1 MTSTSSP
8 RETTLSLR
16 GIDLFVREQGQGH
29 PLVLVNG
36 LGGNLEMWGKLEER
50 LAGCARTITFDAPGT
65 GRSSTPLRFR
75 SMQELSA
82 LVWEA
87 LDLLGHG
94 RVDVLGYS
102 LGGVLSQQLA
112 HDHPER
118 VRRMAL
124 AATGCGWGSM
134 PGTLPA
140 LSLMAMPLRYYSR
153 RFYEQTNRLL
163 SQADSGGN
171 AGERLR
177 QQAEARLKHPPS
189 LLGYTYQ
196 LWAGALFSSLRWL
209 PTVPIPTLVLTGDDD
224 QLVPPANSV
233 QLARLLPESRL
244 QFVPG
249 EGHLFLFDPE
259 SAAADLLVD
268 YFSARSLRS
277 SRAWKTGEI
286 VDDDATVSAAFRASY
301 GSQPFRAVSSIFRW
315 LAGDASYLSLAA

>member
-1 MTSTSSP
+1 MSTTSSP

-16 GIDLFVREQGQGH
+16 GIDLFVREQGRGH

-65 GRSSTPLRFR
+65 GRSSTPLRYQP
-75 SMQELSA
+75 MGELSA

-87 LDLLGHG
+87 LDALGYG

-112 HDHPER
+112 HDQPHR
-118 VRRMAL
+118 VRRLAL
-124 AATGCGWGSM
+124 AASSCGWGSM

-163 SQADSGGN
+163 SPVDDDAAD
-171 AGERLR
+171 RLR
-177 QQAEARLKHPPS
+177 LQTESRLKHPPS

-209 PTVPIPTLVLTGDDD
+209 PSVRVPTLVVTGDAD

-244 QFVPG
+244 QFLPG

-259 SAAADLLVD
+259 SGAADLLVD
-268 YFSARSLRS
+268 YFSARSLRT
-277 SRAWKTGEI
+277 SRAWTTGEI
-286 VDDDATVSAAFRASY
+286 VEDDARVEAAFSASY
-301 GSQPFRAVSSIFRW
+301 GAQPFRAVSSIFRRI
-315 LAGDASYLSLAA
+315 LGDPQCQVRAA